1 MQIMWVLFPPGW
13 HGAVHGMNIAWETI
27 AVCQARQFARRK
39 RTAVCG
45 SFVNR
50 VFFGTRS
57 WPRHVLFQA
66 NTEAL
71 QMDQH
76 KKTGENQVKEY
87 IPLVRHRNPSKSK
100 VLLITANFLD
110 FRWVDFTSSTLLL
123 FKSSL
128 ECKYIQMVYISCNG
142 PMLRVT
148 FCRIT
153 LNKLLVHLFSPLP
166 SCMLDT
172 LLSKNMSMPPLKEPP
187 SCAG

>member
-1 MQIMWVLFPPGW
+1 MKIHHANHVGPISTRL
-13 HGAVHGMNIAWETI
+13 AWGCSWDEHSLRDHRSLSGTAICETQEDSCPWKL
-27 AVCQARQFARRK
+27 CQQ
-39 RTAVCG
+39 
-45 SFVNR
+45 
-50 VFFGTRS
+50 VFF
-57 WPRHVLFQA
+57 WDEIVARHVLFQA

-128 ECKYIQMVYISCNG
+128 ECKYIQMVYHVMG
-142 PMLRVT
+142 PCLE
-148 FCRIT
+148 
-153 LNKLLVHLFSPLP
+153 LP
-166 SCMLDT
+166 FV
-172 LLSKNMSMPPLKEPP
+172 E
-187 SCAG
+187 